1 MSNNLFTDKKL
12 CSCHMLFKSAHLKI
26 RACHLIVELQLKV
39 VTATAMKTEI
49 NIALSEIVYE
59 MVLFPINKNSLLK
72 KIFSM

>member
-1 MSNNLFTDKKL
+1 MSLYW
-12 CSCHMLFKSAHLKI
+12 FKSAHLKI

-39 VTATAMKTEI
+39 VTATAMKTER

-72 KIFSM
+72 KKISM